1 MNSFLNPVELS
12 IAPKLL
18 RFANYLIDVVAFL
31 LFILI
36 IMIVLLLF
44 QVDVVTFFNQN
55 PLFDRILTAIFY
67 FAFMSFQELIFK
79 GRSIGKFITGTI
91 AVTEDGSQME
101 IGKILNRNICRLIPF
116 DALSYFG
123 NTGWHDSISK
133 TRVVNKKEFDK
144 LQLKKDSIDQ
154 IGQIADPI

>member
-18 RFANYLIDVVAFL
+18 RFANYLIDILAFL
-31 LFILI
+31 LFFLI
-36 IMIVLLLF
+36 IMIILVLF
-44 QVDVVTFFNQN
+44 QVDVVTFFDEN
-55 PLFDRILTAIFY
+55 PLLDRILSAFFY
-67 FAFMSFQELIFK
+67 FAFMSFQEFIFK

-101 IGKILNRNICRLIPF
+101 IGKLLNRNICRLIPF

-123 NTGWHDSISK
+123 NTGWHDNISK
-133 TRVVNKKEFDK
+133 TRVVNKKEFE
-144 LQLKKDSIDQ
+144 QNRMRFNTIDQ
-154 IGQIADPI
+154 IGTNS